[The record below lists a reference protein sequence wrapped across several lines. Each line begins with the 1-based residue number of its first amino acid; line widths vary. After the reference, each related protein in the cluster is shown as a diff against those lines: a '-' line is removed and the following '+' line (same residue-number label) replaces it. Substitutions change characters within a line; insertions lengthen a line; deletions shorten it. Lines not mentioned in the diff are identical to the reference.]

1 MHRFQGMVIRFHISW
16 DRSKCVIYSNIYWLR
31 DSLLSSLCMDSVIIN
46 SKILYRAGTSICIWK
61 LSIIDLSCVCFFVS
75 MIECG
80 TTPPPPPPHPLRAP
94 HLSSI
99 FTQSLLTTI
108 YKLYPIIVAIELW
121 QVDATDFHT
130 WHLFMGL
137 FHANSSLECIT
148 EWHIA

>member
-1 MHRFQGMVIRFHISW
+1 MHRFQGMVIWFHISW

-46 SKILYRAGTSICIWK
+46 SKILYRASTSLCIWK
-61 LSIIDLSCVCFFVS
+61 LSIIDLSCFCFFVS

-80 TTPPPPPPHPLRAP
+80 TTPPPHHHPTP
-94 HLSSI
+94 
-99 FTQSLLTTI
+99 QKPLTYPLFSHKAI